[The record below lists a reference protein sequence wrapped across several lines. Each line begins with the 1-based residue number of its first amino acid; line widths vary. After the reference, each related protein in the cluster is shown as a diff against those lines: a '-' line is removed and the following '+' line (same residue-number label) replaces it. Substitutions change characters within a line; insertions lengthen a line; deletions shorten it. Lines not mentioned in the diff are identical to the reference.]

1 MKIQKSVLN
10 SLAMTNA
17 ILFDFV
23 ENYKEKMEQCG
34 YPQIDFLSR
43 DNKIKSELN
52 HKSIFEKQKLWF
64 EGRLSEVLEI

>member
-43 DNKIKSELN
+43 DKKIKS
-52 HKSIFEKQKLWF
+52 
-64 EGRLSEVLEI
+64 